1 MWTKSGK
8 NPYGLATENTY
19 VNPDKSLWQ
28 ESPEIDYTKW
38 LEEDFTYQ
46 KNSVTG
52 FSNKGLQK

>member
-1 MWTKSGK
+1 MDKIWK

-46 KNSVTG
+46 KIVSQV
-52 FSNKGLQK
+52 FQIKAYKK